1 MDTNPSPIEQA
12 PLEFNVVE
20 NKILGMVGYQATP
33 VDVIAEQTQIPVTQI
48 ITILTEM
55 EINGVVSSGAG
66 GYTRVT

>member
-1 MDTNPSPIEQA
+1 M
-12 PLEFNVVE
+12 VE

-55 EINGVVSSGAG
+55 EINGIVSSGL
-66 GYTRVT
+66 VDIPE

>member
-1 MDTNPSPIEQA
+1 
-12 PLEFNVVE
+12 
-20 NKILGMVGYQATP
+20 MVGYQATP

-66 GYTRVT
+66 GYTRLT